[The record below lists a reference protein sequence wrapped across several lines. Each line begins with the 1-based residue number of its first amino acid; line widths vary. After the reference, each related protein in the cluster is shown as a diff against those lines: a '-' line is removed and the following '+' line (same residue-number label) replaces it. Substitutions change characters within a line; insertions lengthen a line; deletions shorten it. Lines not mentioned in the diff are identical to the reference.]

1 MEIKGPAGTPPVDVE
16 PPVVRPSAA
25 SGSTPQATTASS
37 QAPTL
42 RLSPALFQIGQM
54 LEVVVAK
61 IEGNQTLLL
70 QLLNP
75 IVDEKGQRINLQL
88 RASMPY
94 PIKQGQQLSVQVKSL
109 NQGQPVLN
117 IVRTQDAQTSIQM
130 HLQNALA
137 TQRPTA
143 PLFANL
149 AELHQPAQ
157 HKVLQSL
164 PQDVRER
171 IQTLWRSLPEPVQ
184 LQKAHGLKQ
193 ALLHAGPF
201 LESQLA
207 NLALP
212 GTRSFPATDV
222 RTGLLRLAN
231 AIRAQLQAQA
241 NESAATQGKQSTAT
255 TIPTSLTPSLTQ
267 TAEANRATTPSS
279 IQTPAEQ
286 QQIQLKPPHP
296 YVPQSQSRAQPTV
309 INMGTEQMLDELLL
323 QTEGGL
329 ARILSQQLQAHSSD
343 PQRPNWMME
352 LPVRHGNGVDVF
364 DLRIQREPDKEATAG
379 EQAKHQWTV
388 MLAFDLEGMGPVR
401 VQVTLLNDEIST
413 FWWAQDPA
421 TVDIFH
427 KHIDILQTRLK
438 TAGLDVNQLDCQ
450 CGIPSTEKASP
461 VVPYSNTM
469 LDERV

>member
-16 PPVVRPSAA
+16 PPAVRPSSA
-25 SGSTPQATTASS
+25 SGSTPQATTTSS
-37 QAPTL
+37 QATTL

-117 IVRTQDAQTSIQM
+117 IVRTQDAQTSIQT

-149 AELHQPAQ
+149 AELHQPAP

-171 IQTLWRSLPEPVQ
+171 IQTLWHSLPEPVQ

-193 ALLHAGPF
+193 ALLHTGPF

-241 NESAATQGKQSTAT
+241 NELAVTQGKQSTAT
-255 TIPTSLTPSLTQ
+255 TVSTSATASLTQ
-267 TAEANRATTPSS
+267 TAEAPQPSMKTS
-279 IQTPAEQ
+279 IEQ
-286 QQIQLKPPHP
+286 QQAQLKPPHP
-296 YVPQSQSRAQPTV
+296 NVPQSQSRAQPTV
-309 INMGTEQMLDELLL
+309 INMGTEQMLDELLR

-352 LPVRHGNGVDVF
+352 LPVRHENGVDIF
-364 DLRIQREPDKEATAG
+364 DLRIQREPDKEAAAG

-401 VQVTLLNDEIST
+401 VQVTLLNEEIST
-413 FWWAQDPA
+413 FWWAEDPA
-421 TVDIFH
+421 TVDMFH
-427 KHIDILQTRLK
+427 KHIGILQTRLK
-438 TAGLDVNQLDCQ
+438 TVGLDVNQLDCQ
-450 CGIPSTEKASP
+450 CGIPSTEKSSL

-469 LDERV
+469 LDEKV